1 MEKKKKYYPDI
12 EQNLNFAKM
21 EEEILEFWNKNKIFE
36 KSIDIRKDGEEF
48 VFYDGPPFASGLPH
62 YGHMLAGY
70 IKDTFARYQTKKGKK
85 VERIFG

>member
-1 MEKKKKYYPDI
+1 MEKKKYYPDAD
-12 EQNLNFAKM
+12 QNLDFSKM
-21 EEEILEFWNKNKIFE
+21 EEKILDFWNKNKIFE

-70 IKDTFARYQTKKGKK
+70 IKHTFARYQTMLG
-85 VERIFG
+85 